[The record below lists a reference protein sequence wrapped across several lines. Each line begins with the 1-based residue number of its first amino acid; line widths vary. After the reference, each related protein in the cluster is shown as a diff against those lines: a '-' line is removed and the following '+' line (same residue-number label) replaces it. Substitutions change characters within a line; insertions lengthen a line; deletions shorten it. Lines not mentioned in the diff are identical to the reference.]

1 MLKPLTFFL
10 GLVPLVYSIFQ
21 VYLLQIGGDHQLG
34 ADPGKALVML
44 QGESTIR
51 FLLLTLMVTPVRN
64 ITGWNKIQKVR
75 RMLGL
80 FTYFYAS
87 LHLLAYLVLLLELD
101 FGQLQED
108 IRKRPYIT
116 VGFTAFL
123 LLTPLAITSTDR
135 MRRLLRRRWVTLH
148 RAIYGVAILA
158 IIHVLWL
165 TKSSYAEAVLYGALI
180 LVLLGMRIYKP
191 AIRLFRNG
199 LKPEI

>member
-10 GLVPLVYSIFQ
+10 GLVPLVYSISQ
-21 VYLLQIGGDHQLG
+21 VYLLQIGGNHQLG

-51 FLLLTLMVTPVRN
+51 FLLLTLMVSPARKF
-64 ITGWNKIQKVR
+64 TGWNQIQKVR

-116 VGFTAFL
+116 VGFTAYL

-135 MRRLLRRRWVTLH
+135 MRHLLRRRWVTLH

-165 TKSSYAEAVLYGALI
+165 TKSSYAEAFLYGALV
-180 LVLLGMRIYKP
+180 LVLLGMRIP
-191 AIRLFRNG
+191 VFRLFRNG